1 MKLTKEQIEAKL
13 ESMEKERAEKR
24 RDDLNCGRVVTNERM
39 NLVPI
44 K

>member
-13 ESMEKERAEKR
+13 ERMEKECAEKL
-24 RDDLNCGRVVTNERM
+24 RDDLNSGRVVTNERM